1 MVYIQPVGDYSSC
14 SSLPLEPIKV
24 LLYTFKKKLES
35 TVNPLFKLLLIEDDT
50 TLFNEI
56 KDRLA
61 QWSYDIYGIGDF
73 SKVVQ
78 EFTDIKPDLVIIDIQ
93 LPKFDGFHWCRMIR
107 THSNV
112 PIIFLSS
119 RDHPTDMV
127 MSMQLGADD
136 FIQKPFHFD
145 VLIAKIQAT
154 LRRVYNYNTE
164 KIELKTW
171 CGATVDYEKNT
182 VSAETGT
189 IELTKNEIFIL
200 KKLIEQKNK
209 IVSRE
214 ELINSLW
221 DDKRFIS
228 DNTLTV
234 NVNRLRKRLDELGL
248 GHFIE
253 TKVGQGYIAVEEADA

>member
-1 MVYIQPVGDYSSC
+1 MV
-14 SSLPLEPIKV
+14 
-24 LLYTFKKKLES
+24 T
-35 TVNPLFKLLLIEDDT
+35 PLFKLLLIEDDT

-56 KDRLA
+56 KDRLT
-61 QWSYDIYGIGDF
+61 QWSYEVYGIHDF
-73 SKVVQ
+73 SNVTQ
-78 EFTDIKPDLVIIDIQ
+78 EFVEIKPDLVIIDIQ
-93 LPKFDGFHWCRMIR
+93 LPKYDGFHWCRMIR
-107 THSNV
+107 SHSNL

-136 FIQKPFHFD
+136 YIQKPFHFD
-145 VLIAKIQAT
+145 VLIAKVQAI
-154 LRRVYNYNTE
+154 LRRVYNYNTDS
-164 KIELKTW
+164 IELKTW
-171 CGATVDYEKNT
+171 CGATVDYERNLVT
-182 VSAETGT
+182 NDSGT

-200 KKLIEQKNK
+200 KLLIEKKNK

-234 NVNRLRKRLDELGL
+234 NVNRLRKKLDELGL
-248 GHFIE
+248 GLFIE
-253 TKVGQGYIAVEEADA
+253 TKVGQGYVAIEEESI

>member
-1 MVYIQPVGDYSSC
+1 MV
-14 SSLPLEPIKV
+14 KH
-24 LLYTFKKKLES
+24 
-35 TVNPLFKLLLIEDDT
+35 LFKLLLIEDDS

-56 KDRLA
+56 KERLT
-61 QWSYDIYGIGDF
+61 QWSYDVYGIQDF
-73 SKVVQ
+73 SNVTQ
-78 EFTDIKPDLVIIDIQ
+78 EFIAIKPDLVIIDIQ

-107 THSNV
+107 SHSNL

-136 FIQKPFHFD
+136 YIQKPFHFD
-145 VLIAKIQAT
+145 VLIAKVQAI
-154 LRRVYNYNTE
+154 LRRVYNYNTDNL
-164 KIELKTW
+164 ELKTW
-171 CGATVDYEKNT
+171 CGATVDYERNVLT
-182 VSAETGT
+182 HDMGS

-200 KKLIEQKNK
+200 KLLIEKKNK
-209 IVSRE
+209 IVTRE

-234 NVNRLRKRLDELGL
+234 NVNRLRKKLDEIGL
-248 GHFIE
+248 GSFIE
-253 TKVGQGYIAVEEADA
+253 TKVGQGYMAIEEEAL

>member
-1 MVYIQPVGDYSSC
+1 MV
-14 SSLPLEPIKV
+14 
-24 LLYTFKKKLES
+24 T
-35 TVNPLFKLLLIEDDT
+35 PLFKLLLIEDDT

-56 KDRLA
+56 QDRLS
-61 QWSYDIYGIGDF
+61 QWSYDVYGITDF
-73 SKVVQ
+73 SKVIQ
-78 EFTDIKPDLVIIDIQ
+78 EFTAIKPDLVIIDIQ

-107 THSNV
+107 SHSNI

-119 RDHPTDMV
+119 RDHPTDIV

-136 FIQKPFHFD
+136 YIQKPFHFD
-145 VLIAKIQAT
+145 VLIAKIQAI
-154 LRRVYNYNTE
+154 LRRVYNYNTDP
-164 KIELKTW
+164 IELKSW
-171 CGATVDYEKNT
+171 CGATVDYEKNV
-182 VSAETGT
+182 VSNAAGS

-200 KKLIEQKNK
+200 KLLIEKKNK

-234 NVNRLRKRLDELGL
+234 NLNRLRKRLEELDL
-248 GHFIE
+248 GRFIE
-253 TKVGQGYIAVEEADA
+253 TKVGQGYMAAEEANLYD

>member
-1 MVYIQPVGDYSSC
+1 MVKE
-14 SSLPLEPIKV
+14 L
-24 LLYTFKKKLES
+24 
-35 TVNPLFKLLLIEDDT
+35 KLLLIEDDI

-56 KDRLA
+56 KERLS
-61 QWSYDIYGIGDF
+61 QWSYEVYGINDF
-73 SKVVQ
+73 NHVMQ
-78 EFTDIKPDLVIIDIQ
+78 EFAEVKPDLVIIDIQ

-112 PIIFLSS
+112 PILFLSS

-145 VLIAKIQAT
+145 VLIAKVQAT

-164 KIELKTW
+164 QVSIKTW
-171 CGATVDYEKNT
+171 CGATVDFERNMI
-182 VSAETGT
+182 SNEIGS
-189 IELTKNEIFIL
+189 IDLTKNEMYIL
-200 KKLIEQKNK
+200 KLLIEQKNK
-209 IVSRE
+209 IVSRDT
-214 ELINSLW
+214 LMNKLW

-234 NVNRLRKRLDELGL
+234 NVNRLRKRLEEIGL
-248 GHFIE
+248 GRFIE
-253 TKVGQGYIAVEEADA
+253 TKVGQGYLAIEEDSP